1 MQPISRVLV
10 AHVTNLTPPGSECD
24 PNAGWF
30 ALLSVVV
37 LYSFWFGKSLASLM
51 GEMQNQEDEED
62 EEDADDNLTKN
73 LI

>member
-1 MQPISRVLV
+1 
-10 AHVTNLTPPGSECD
+10 
-24 PNAGWF
+24 
-30 ALLSVVV
+30 LLSVVV